1 MRVTISENRI
11 WLLVFITVLIKI
23 ALFTYFKWFSPGT
36 IFGTGND
43 ADYYHTYALGF
54 GVEEVNYWPVILKFL
69 NERGL
74 YNRDIISVISFVT
87 SMTLLPFIYYK
98 MVKIQ
103 GDEIQPV
110 KAASYFLI
118 IFYPTIFYVTGDVYR
133 DVLMFVIL
141 ILCLLLY
148 KKILEIN
155 LLKGY
160 VYFFIYF
167 GLAYF
172 LYMLRPYLGF
182 ALGLTPFVYLIF
194 LKTKRYV
201 KTWII
206 VYFVT
211 LVLLKTFGGIE
222 EILDYREGFSRFG
235 TGGTTMGVGLL
246 NKGPI
251 MFVFYYIYTILAQLF
266 GLFLVNISALISF
279 ILESVAFTLAC
290 IYLFKNSK
298 FMNKLAVFL
307 VTFFVIYSS
316 IWLLGNDNLGTA
328 VRLRIPSYLAIFA
341 SMFITYQTKVVVIYE
356 KIKRREL

>member
-1 MRVTISENRI
+1 
-11 WLLVFITVLIKI
+11 
-23 ALFTYFKWFSPGT
+23 
-36 IFGTGND
+36 
-43 ADYYHTYALGF
+43 
-54 GVEEVNYWPVILKFL
+54 
-69 NERGL
+69 
-74 YNRDIISVISFVT
+74 
-87 SMTLLPFIYYK
+87 

-103 GDEIQPV
+103 DDEIKPV

-118 IFYPTIFYVTGDVYR
+118 IFYPTLFYVTGDVYR

-160 VYFFIYF
+160 VYFLIYF

-194 LKTKRYV
+194 LKTKRHL

-211 LVLLKTFGGIE
+211 LVLLKTFGGIDE
-222 EILDYREGFSRFG
+222 LLDYREGFARFG
-235 TGGTTMGVGLL
+235 EGGTTMGIGVL
-246 NKGPI
+246 NKNLI
-251 MFVFYYIYTILAQLF
+251 MFLFYYIYTILGQLF
-266 GLFLVNISALISF
+266 GLFLVNFNALVTFFLETVPF
-279 ILESVAFTLAC
+279 ILAF
-290 IYLFKNSK
+290 IYIFKNTKFMSK
-298 FMNKLAVFL
+298 FAIFL
-307 VTFFVIYSS
+307 VTFFVIYST

-341 SMFITYQTKVVVIYE
+341 SMFVVYQTKVVVSYE
-356 KIKRREL
+356 KTKEGSFKHDK